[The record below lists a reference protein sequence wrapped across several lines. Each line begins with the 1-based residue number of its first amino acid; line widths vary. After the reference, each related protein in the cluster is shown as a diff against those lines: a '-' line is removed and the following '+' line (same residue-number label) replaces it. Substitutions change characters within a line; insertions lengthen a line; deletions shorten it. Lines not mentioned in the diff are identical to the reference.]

1 VRNTFEEILKDILK
15 ILVKYGPSTF
25 FKMRRM
31 TGGGSFRYT
40 VWDPFMIL
48 SQMSTLQCLYYVSLG
63 IWIFIFDVLSGTPRS
78 LDHIFQYQVDF
89 PKNLVDMLKNDIA
102 IFSQTLLAGHIHG
115 KLLIAAFLFNALT
128 CSLGL
133 WYVVQRTKLCLV
145 NYQRNI
151 NRIISSVIFSN

>member
-1 VRNTFEEILKDILK
+1 
-15 ILVKYGPSTF
+15 
-25 FKMRRM
+25 M

-78 LDHIFQYQVDF
+78 LDHIFQYQ
-89 PKNLVDMLKNDIA
+89 
-102 IFSQTLLAGHIHG
+102 TLLAGHIHG
-115 KLLIAAFLFNALT
+115 KLLIAAFFFNALT

-133 WYVVQRTKLCLV
+133 WYVVQRTKLCLDFTCTV
-145 NYQRNI
+145 HLFHILFCWYYNGAFPHFLSWWVI
-151 NRIISSVIFSN
+151 NSICVAVMCVAGEFLCMRTELRAIPVMNNKVDL

>member
-128 CSLGL
+128 
-133 WYVVQRTKLCLV
+133 W
-145 NYQRNI
+145 
-151 NRIISSVIFSN
+151 